1 MSAPSAS
8 KPKLQV
14 DLSKAVGYQPP
25 AQPVV
30 YTSRD
35 LMLYALSIGV
45 TPTELQFLYENHPQ
59 FAAFPTYPLV
69 LGLKKDTHGVSL
81 YGAGGKEDVP
91 GIPPFDPNKLVH
103 GDQSLEI
110 LRTPLPLGGEYELRT
125 TVTGVYDK
133 GKGMVI
139 ERTTVMVDPKEPEKP
154 YTSMKGSVFVRGAG
168 GWGGPKGPKNQEPS
182 AEPPKDKQP
191 DASYEDKTTED
202 LAILY
207 RLSGDY
213 NPLHIDP
220 SIAPRVGFQKP
231 ILHGLCTYGH
241 AAHAVLKTFGGS
253 SPNALK
259 SITGRF
265 TAPVYPGDTLVTNMW
280 KVPADGKD
288 QEKVVF
294 QVVAKERN
302 QIVVNGGCVVL
313 CKNDNGL
320 QSKL

>member
-1 MSAPSAS
+1 MSSAP
-8 KPKLQV
+8 PQV
-14 DLSKAVGYQPP
+14 DVSKAVGFKQRP
-25 AQPVV
+25 QRVI

-45 TPTELQFLYENHPQ
+45 KQDELQYLYENVPN

-69 LGLKKDTHGVSL
+69 LPLKKDTHGVSV
-81 YGAGGKEDVP
+81 YGGDDEAVP
-91 GIPPFDPNKLVH
+91 GIPPFDPNRLVH
-103 GDQSLEI
+103 GDQSLEVH
-110 LRTPLPLGGEYELRT
+110 RPLPLGGEFELHT

-139 ERTTVMVDPKEPEKP
+139 ERTTKMVDPKDPSRP
-154 YTSMKGSVFVRGAG
+154 YSSMKGSAFVRGAG
-168 GWGGPKGPKNQEPS
+168 GWGGPKGPKQD
-182 AEPPKDKQP
+182 AYEPPKDKQP
-191 DASYEDKTTED
+191 DAVHEDKTNDD

-220 SIAPRVGFQKP
+220 KIAPKVGFKKP

-241 AAHAVLKTFGGS
+241 AAHAVVKAFGHS
-253 SPNALK
+253 DSNALK

-265 TAPVYPGDTLVTNMW
+265 TAPVYPGDTLITKMW
-280 KVPADGKD
+280 KVPADNND
-288 QEKVVF
+288 HEKIIF
-294 QVVAKERN
+294 QVLAKERD
-302 QIVVNGGCVVL
+302 QIVINGGCVIL
-313 CKNDNGL
+313 WAKNKGP

>member
-1 MSAPSAS
+1 MSTPAQQQY
-8 KPKLQV
+8 KV
-14 DLSKAVGYQPP
+14 DVSKAVGFEAKPQK
-25 AQPVV
+25 VI

-45 TPTELQFLYENHPQ
+45 KQDELKFLYENEPD

-69 LGLKKDTHGVSL
+69 LGLKKDTHGVSV
-81 YGAGGKEDVP
+81 YGGGGGEDVP
-91 GIPPFDPNKLVH
+91 GIPAFDPNKLVH
-103 GDQSLEI
+103 GDQSLEVH
-110 LRTPLPLGGEYELRT
+110 RPLPLGGEFELHT

-139 ERTTVMVDPKEPEKP
+139 ERTTKMVDPKEPNRP
-154 YTSMKGSVFVRGAG
+154 FASMKGSAFVRGYG
-168 GWGGPKGPKNQEPS
+168 GWGGPKGPKQE
-182 AEPPKDKQP
+182 AYEPPKDKAP
-191 DASYEDKTTED
+191 DAEYEDKTNDD

-220 SIAPRVGFQKP
+220 KIAPRVGFKKP

-241 AAHAVLKTFGGS
+241 AAHAVVKTFGHS
-253 SPNALK
+253 DSNALK

-265 TAPVYPGDTLVTNMW
+265 TAPVYPGDTLVTKMW
-280 KVPADGKD
+280 RVPADNKD
-288 QEKVVF
+288 QEKVIF

-302 QIVVNGGCVVL
+302 QIVINGGCAVL
-313 CKNDNGL
+313 WTNKPL